1 MLREDMYNEMCEGE
15 EGSHPASGSTRHYC
29 CTLTALG
36 DNQRGQGGDK
46 NTLKGVFSEAN
57 V

>member
-15 EGSHPASGSTRHYC
+15 EGTHPASGATRHYC